1 MNGGNLHD
9 NISCK
14 TEALPWAERVQ
25 MSMDVAKAMSY
36 LHSEGLFHRD
46 LTSRVCEGAKTNS
59 ICYIGI
65 YFCSIG
71 VGSASG
77 IKPLVSAVCNN
88 GTSD

>member
-9 NISCK
+9 IISCK

-46 LTSRVCEGAKTNS
+46 LTSRVCWEQELTVVL
-59 ICYIGI
+59 I
-65 YFCSIG
+65 YM
-71 VGSASG
+71 V
-77 IKPLVSAVCNN
+77 L
-88 GTSD
+88 

>member
-9 NISCK
+9 IISCK

-46 LTSRVCEGAKTNS
+46 LTSRVCPRQN
-59 ICYIGI
+59 
-65 YFCSIG
+65 
-71 VGSASG
+71 
-77 IKPLVSAVCNN
+77 
-88 GTSD
+88 